1 MCLSCTVSVK
11 AAPISQNFKRS
22 RDLKCTPMLQNFN
35 MCNTTTLYVKPA
47 QTKFEISSFIRSKD
61 MAWAPK
67 WKNESRDSD
76 HAHLGD
82 NQALQD

>member
-1 MCLSCTVSVK
+1 
-11 AAPISQNFKRS
+11 
-22 RDLKCTPMLQNFN
+22 MLQNFN

-82 NQALQD
+82 TQHYKANTSREIWSLYL